1 MAQYDPNDPPYYA
14 VAVHAQPPLNLYG
27 EVIYGVSYGVV
38 QTTVPNYIPQN
49 PLPVAAPVITQNSF
63 PPPNSKKKKCCSHSF
78 QCYCGSGATV
88 FLLALIVVAIWL
100 GVHYGTRSATTAII
114 QNAGGRDQ
122 NVEGAKQWSITEAD
136 SCSNFTVECDAVRDC
151 QQGSDETN
159 CVRLA
164 QGGILQVRTAQDG
177 RFLPVCSQGWDQSY
191 ADQTCGQLGFRR
203 SFASNSVENQMST
216 VLTLQARIS
225 QLIQGLVT
233 VSTSCP
239 NERTVTLECIDCGK
253 QQVTSRIVGG
263 RVAQLGLWP
272 WQVSLHFNGMHICGG
287 TLISQDF
294 VVTAAHCF
302 PDSNPSYMDVRRWH
316 VYMGMVSQNKL
327 QNPYFVKK
335 ILLHNQYNT
344 NTDDFDIALLKLT
357 SPAELSSTVNP
368 ACLPAFE
375 KNFPQGTECWTS
387 GFGATVEGADIGSVD
402 LMGVAVSIID
412 VRVCNS
418 SDVYRGRISMNMM
431 CAGDMQGGRDSCQ
444 GDSGGPLVCQDS
456 DQRWYLAGVTSW
468 GAGCGRRQ
476 RPGVYSKVTSLLPWI
491 QSMMQKERP

>member
-1 MAQYDPNDPPYYA
+1 M
-14 VAVHAQPPLNLYG
+14 
-27 EVIYGVSYGVV
+27 
-38 QTTVPNYIPQN
+38 TVE
-49 PLPVAAPVITQNSF
+49 LALSCSF
-63 PPPNSKKKKCCSHSF
+63 LATLAPPNSKKKECCAHSV

-100 GVHYGTRSATTAII
+100 GVHYGTRLATTAII
-114 QNAGGRDQ
+114 QNAGGRDH

-136 SCSNFTVECDAVRDC
+136 SCSNFTVECDAVQDC

-203 SFASNSVENQMST
+203 SFGSNTVENQMST

-225 QLIQGLVT
+225 PLIQGLVT
-233 VSTSCP
+233 VS
-239 NERTVTLECIDCGK
+239 
-253 QQVTSRIVGG
+253 
-263 RVAQLGLWP
+263 
-272 WQVSLHFNGMHICGG
+272 
-287 TLISQDF
+287 
-294 VVTAAHCF
+294 
-302 PDSNPSYMDVRRWH
+302 SNPSYMDVRRWH
-316 VYMGMVSQNKL
+316 VYTGMVSQNKL

-335 ILLHNQYNT
+335 ILLHNQYNK

-368 ACLPAFE
+368 ACLPTFE

-387 GFGATVEGADIGSVD
+387 GFGATIEGADIGSVD
-402 LMGVAVSIID
+402 LMGVAVNIID
-412 VRVCNS
+412 VWVCNS

-476 RPGVYSKVTSLLPWI
+476 KPGVYSKVTSLLPWI
-491 QSMMQKERP
+491 QSKMQGNSFADPLSLLSQLNGNEVAMETILFFCSLLVYVAAASDASTQEGKKVLDPFEYDYESLRIGGLAFAVVLFALGVLLILSRRCRCSFNQKQQRAPGDEEAQAENLMVAKAKETPKAEN